1 MLNKVRR
8 IGELFCKV
16 EKFCIVVLLGDVML
30 PGRDYRVST
39 TPPPPIYASFYI
51 LSHKTVQE
59 DLSKSLFVN
68 LTCSCCNLC
77 PIWYDANIRSVEAV
91 EKQEIYYLSK
101 KGFHKPFR
109 NALSLSQSVRYKFGS
124 GLMTTYSVPLTNIR
138 TSFTNSIVNWLA
150 KVYAAYL

>member
-1 MLNKVRR
+1 MVL
-8 IGELFCKV
+8 
-16 EKFCIVVLLGDVML
+16 LLGDVIL
-30 PGRDYRVST
+30 PTRDYRVST
-39 TPPPPIYASFYI
+39 TPSPPIYASFYI
-51 LSHKTVQE
+51 LRDSHKTVQE

-68 LTCSCCNLC
+68 LTCFCCSLC

-91 EKQEIYYLSK
+91 EKQEINYLSK
-101 KGFHKPFR
+101 KGFYKPFR

-150 KVYAAYL
+150 KGYAPYL